1 MWKTENHYSS
11 VCVYTIYIRT
21 KKVSLL
27 TSKYTQ
33 LNSDS
38 KETKCPSKSYNGASL
53 VACAYVRRAKQFK
66 KDKPEPINVNA
77 IVCVRCHFDEELV
90 AARRRDGVSFL
101 LHTSVKLSK
110 SYLAVA
116 ATMIH
121 NVTYVRTYTQ
131 YTCLNVRGRWSSS
144 IATLYF
150 FSGVCIYN
158 THVHQFNHILERY
171 GTRLRSAQNNQ
182 WFD

>member
-1 MWKTENHYSS
+1 M
-11 VCVYTIYIRT
+11 
-21 KKVSLL
+21 
-27 TSKYTQ
+27 
-33 LNSDS
+33 NSDS

-77 IVCVRCHFDEELV
+77 MVCVRCHFDEELV

-116 ATMIH
+116 ATLIH

-150 FSGVCIYN
+150 FPVCAF
-158 THVHQFNHILERY
+158 T
-171 GTRLRSAQNNQ
+171 TRMCINSTIFSRDMEPDSKALKTNSDLTKTFLNLYIN
-182 WFD
+182 